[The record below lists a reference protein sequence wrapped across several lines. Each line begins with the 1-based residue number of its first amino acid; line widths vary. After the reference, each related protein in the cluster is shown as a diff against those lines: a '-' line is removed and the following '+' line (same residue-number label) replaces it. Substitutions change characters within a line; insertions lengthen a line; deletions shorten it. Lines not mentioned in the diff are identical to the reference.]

1 MTARLFQWSLVAWT
15 LGIWGSRIR
24 NIVVDDEPELA
35 ARVVSLL
42 VALVLIGSALLL
54 AFGLIRSAHWTRSAL
69 LVLAVLGVLRFS
81 VRGPFI
87 LLDDQWDT
95 GFKIVHTI
103 LWTVT
108 VALSLFAWREHKRA
122 EASYSPEAP

>member
-1 MTARLFQWSLVAWT
+1 MTARLFQWSLVVWT

-24 NIVVDDEPELA
+24 NVVVDDEPELA

-42 VALVLIGSALLL
+42 VALALIGSALLL
-54 AFGLIRSAHWTRSAL
+54 AFGLIRSAPWTRSAL
-69 LVLAVLGVLRFS
+69 LVLAVLGVLRFT

-108 VALSLFAWREHKRA
+108 VALSLLAWREHKRA
-122 EASYSPEAP
+122 GA

>member
-1 MTARLFQWSLVAWT
+1 MTARLFQWSLVVWT

-35 ARVVSLL
+35 ARLVSLL
-42 VALVLIGSALLL
+42 VALALIGSALLL
-54 AFGLIRSAHWTRSAL
+54 AFGLIRSAPWIRPAL
-69 LVLAVLGVLRFS
+69 LVLAVLGVLRFT

-87 LLDDQWDT
+87 LLDDQWDS

-108 VALSLFAWREHKRA
+108 VALSLLAWREHKHA
-122 EASYSPEAP
+122 DTQYSTGAP

>member
-1 MTARLFQWSLVAWT
+1 MTARLFQWSLVVWT

-24 NIVVDDEPELA
+24 NIVVDDEPEIA
-35 ARVVSLL
+35 ARLVSFL
-42 VALVLIGSALLL
+42 VALALIGSALLL
-54 AFGLIRSAHWTRSAL
+54 TFGLFRSAPWTRSAL
-69 LVLAVLGVLRFS
+69 LVLATLGVLRFT

-95 GFKIVHTI
+95 GFKVVHTI

-108 VALSLFAWREHKRA
+108 LALSLLAWREHKRA
-122 EASYSPEAP
+122 EAP